1 MSEENELMKKM
12 RTMPKE
18 ELMEYMHISNV
29 SGRVCN
35 VAGVGMILIALIFTN
50 VFTICLA
57 AAVVYIAGQIA
68 CGVDDLKNHINLLM
82 ETKINS

>member
-1 MSEENELMKKM
+1 MSEENELMRKM

-29 SGRVCN
+29 SGRACN
-35 VAGVGMILIALIFTN
+35 IVGIGMILMALIFTN

-68 CGVDDLKNHINLLM
+68 CGVDDLKNHIDGLM
-82 ETKINS
+82 KAKINS